1 MYSFVICLASLR
13 WRHVLANRKWW
24 NNKNNNNDNDN
35 LKITFSP
42 FHFFPLLSNLP
53 TPFFFLSHFPSPP
66 FSLST
71 HFPSPCLALNFFPH
85 STFFW
90 PNSSPPL
97 LSRRL
102 LTSLHPFS
110 LSTRFLTPLFSGQ
123 IPPLLS
129 FLAVYSLP
137 LTLSRSQLFS
147 SLHFFLTKFLP
158 SPPFLTLNSFPLTQF
173 LSYRNFNLIIIHVTH
188 PLLLLL
194 LLQQFQREIRRGR
207 QRNENFFVRL
217 TLTTSR

>member
-71 HFPSPCLALNFFPH
+71 HFPSPILVIYSLPH

-97 LSRRL
+97 LSPCL
-102 LTSLHPFS
+102 LYSSHPIFI
-110 LSTRFLTPLFSGQ
+110 LSHFQSHY
-123 IPPLLS
+123 
-129 FLAVYSLP
+129 YS
-137 LTLSRSQLFS
+137 RY
-147 SLHFFLTKFLP
+147 P
-158 SPPFLTLNSFPLTQF
+158 SPYYYYYYNNFSEKFVVEGNVTKIFLFVWRWQQVDNEIK
-173 LSYRNFNLIIIHVTH
+173 NFV
-188 PLLLLL
+188 
-194 LLQQFQREIRRGR
+194 
-207 QRNENFFVRL
+207 
-217 TLTTSR
+217 